1 MSILIMNKNGRSVV
15 VGGGTDP
22 TPLSDEVK
30 NKNKLT
36 IFKNVLVLHIKFYC
50 SL

>member
-1 MSILIMNKNGRSVV
+1 MVSVG

-22 TPLSDEVK
+22 TPLSNEVK

-36 IFKNVLVLHIKFYC
+36 IFNIFLVLHKKFYC